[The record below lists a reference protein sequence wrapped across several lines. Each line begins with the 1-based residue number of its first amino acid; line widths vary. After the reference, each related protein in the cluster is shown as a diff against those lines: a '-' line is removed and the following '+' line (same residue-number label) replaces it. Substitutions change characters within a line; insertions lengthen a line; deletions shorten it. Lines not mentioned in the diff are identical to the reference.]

1 MAALDALTSN
11 LLPDRDDAAFL
22 QDVGIIPSSSSST
35 TTNPYTTGGSPTNL
49 QTGTSSSD
57 VLQAIQRLDEKV
69 TGGFAQIMAKLSNT
83 PIRGGGSRI
92 NSKQPIEMSAG
103 NSGAATQP
111 SMLNKAKELFGF
123 GPAAAPAASNAATA
137 PAAAP
142 ALVGSTP
149 NKSKLMSTGST
160 SQTTQMASTSSLSGG
175 RRRRRSRTRKS
186 RQKRSRHS
194 RRRN

>member
-69 TGGFAQIMAKLSNT
+69 TGGFAQVMAKLSNT
-83 PIRGGGSRI
+83 PIRGGGAGI
-92 NSKQPIEMSAG
+92 NSQQPIEMSAG

-123 GPAAAPAASNAATA
+123 GPAVA
-137 PAAAP
+137 PAAANAGP
-142 ALVGSTP
+142 AAANAANA
-149 NKSKLMSTGST
+149 NKSKLMS
-160 SQTTQMASTSSLSGG
+160 TQMASTSSLSGG